1 MKKCQICGQKAD
13 LYTSVHKKE
22 PFADGRLYDCVCF
35 TCHMV
40 PKISEQKYRP
50 DGLIEEDMELPYSC
64 ENLHTA
70 KELHESGASDNI
82 RQAKICADAVG
93 SLCLKA
99 LKSKGSR
106 KRPKAQWN
114 IG

>member
-13 LYTSVHKKE
+13 LYTSVHRKE

-40 PKISEQKYRP
+40 PKTHSQKYRP
-50 DGLIEEDMELPYSC
+50 DGLIEEDIELPYSC
-64 ENLHTA
+64 DSLHSP
-70 KELHESGASDNI
+70 KELHASGSSDSI
-82 RQAKICADAVG
+82 RQASACVEAVK
-93 SLCLKA
+93 SLCSKA
-99 LKSKGSR
+99 LKYKGPR

-114 IG
+114 LG

>member
-13 LYTSVHKKE
+13 LYTPVHRKE

-40 PKISEQKYRP
+40 PKTSEQKYRP
-50 DGLIEEDMELPYSC
+50 DGLIEEDIDLPYSC
-64 ENLHTA
+64 ENLHDP
-70 KELHESGASDNI
+70 KDLHESGASDSI
-82 RQAKICADAVG
+82 RQARTCVEAVR
-93 SLCLKA
+93 SLCAKS
-99 LKSKGSR
+99 LKSKGPR
-106 KRPKAQWN
+106 KRPKPQWN

>member
-1 MKKCQICGQKAD
+1 MKRCQICDQKAD

-40 PKISEQKYRP
+40 PKTSEQKYRP
-50 DGLIEEDMELPYSC
+50 DGLIEEDKEIPYSC
-64 ENLHTA
+64 AVLHTP
-70 KELHESGASDNI
+70 KELHASGASDSLK
-82 RQAKICADAVG
+82 QAAACVAAVRI
-93 SLCLKA
+93 LCVKA
-99 LKSKGSR
+99 LKSKGDR